1 VGIFFVKA
9 TYFFSSTNVESTTLV
24 ESVQHFVESLQ
35 TVESA
40 HTLVESVVVGVLSV
54 PLPQDVIA
62 AIANNATIFFI
73 IIVFFCFNY
82 Q

>member
-1 VGIFFVKA
+1 MCSEK
-9 TYFFSSTNVESTTLV
+9 TYFFSSTLVESTTLV
-24 ESVQHFVESLQ
+24 ESVQ
-35 TVESA
+35 
-40 HTLVESVVVGVLSV
+40 TLVESVQTLVESVQTFVESVVDGVLSV